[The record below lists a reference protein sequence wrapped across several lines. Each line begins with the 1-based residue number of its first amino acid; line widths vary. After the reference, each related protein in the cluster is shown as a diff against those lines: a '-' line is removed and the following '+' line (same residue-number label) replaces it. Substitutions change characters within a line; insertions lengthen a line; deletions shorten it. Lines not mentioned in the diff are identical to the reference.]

1 MPTLLTAAT
10 PFYFWGYMK
19 FIGLV
24 VFCLFFSGGGATD
37 RTGHKEVMGGYFE
50 KKINHAAHLDLAI
63 LFEVHVFMFRCLIEY

>member
-50 KKINHAAHLDLAI
+50 KKNKPCSPPGLGH
-63 LFEVHVFMFRCLIEY
+63 FV